1 MRKKCLWM
9 LAAILSCGLALTSCS
24 EADNPVPPSADP
36 KSLTGEWVVQY
47 DATGS
52 FQSIDSN
59 GKTVSHDY
67 TRIVEVYDFEADMG
81 VWNRYFFNDESSDP
95 VGDLGGGSGGSQGRF
110 SYHTY
115 ADGTIGVKLDNT
127 EQIVLNPIANF
138 EPLNR
143 TLHLL
148 NGKLTAKDINGKDI
162 VLTKDDG
169 AWGALIEQW
178 NILLHGGAAAD
189 NENINDKEINAAN
202 WRTQQAIYLYD
213 GVGKDAKDS
222 NGREGYTLVNLPW
235 NKGVVQTNLPNGFCD
250 DITPENGWEL
260 ALNYCGSRSVVN
272 NNFFALYNKYSGILR
287 FFYYMP
293 EKFSAGNDHVWQ
305 VAMTDALGCMST
317 WRYGIPM
324 DRTIT
329 NKAALNQTGNG
340 TMMDYVTPWVDYKS
354 NDGLIVPNAG
364 WWAFDV
370 DLSVY
375 RAPLDKNK
383 ENIKLQMRSWNTS
396 HVSLTSTIKA
406 QINTPL
412 PSTGAVSASK
422 GISTNLEDYKKVG
435 TDLVTTIKNIVKSD
449 YMGAIKDGFN
459 FCKGAWNLL
468 AGSADTKT
476 DKASGAINL
485 NMNGTIDTEGTIKG
499 SMPTVGVAS
508 PTFSL
513 SSFDTANSHVGQG
526 VWNIKSS
533 PVVYTLPYHISR
545 DDTSD
550 DYYVYFFD
558 PSSIDVVLNP
568 AVFPDDQVE
577 WTQVDAT
584 CIQRGVEV
592 RGHAATF
599 CSALGM
605 GSKPAK
611 GSRKS
616 IWGKIYPHMDG
627 LNGVIHWTD
636 DFLYNAREDRN
647 GLVNGLKCRYAGDS
661 YGRGT
666 ETFTIEPLVTEL
678 GKLEV
683 NVTVTVKLRGMSSP
697 LVYNRSYVPE
707 YKSASTLAEQE
718 KIYAAIKSKDL
729 GKQKNRDLYDH
740 QTRRIFGLCK
750 WGDYNFGGKMV
761 KLGGSQPEVE
771 KLFDN
776 VLWSYDDPTNFKEF
790 SKYVWTPEIS
800 LYGTNPAGANFE
812 FEKPVRV
819 VGYELYAV
827 PCVKGSAFFPFYLQI
842 KQEPLEKYTPSAW
855 MIKARQTPDEFW
867 TDLDNKWDF
876 CMFNGVENMFC
887 YNHAYSFKDDVRSKL
902 WKYFSVD
909 FARAWI
915 NEGSDAC
922 KVCIPEFR
930 LVYYGDF

>member
-1 MRKKCLWM
+1 MRRKCLWM

-67 TRIVEVYDFEADMG
+67 TRIVEVYNFEADMG

-162 VLTKDDG
+162 TLTKDDG
-169 AWGALIEQW
+169 TWGALIEQW

-213 GVGKDAKDS
+213 GVGKDAEDS
-222 NGREGYTLVNLPW
+222 NGREGYTKVNLPW

-250 DITPENGWEL
+250 DITPENGWEWV
-260 ALNYCGSRSVVN
+260 LNSCGNRAIVN

-305 VAMTDALGCMST
+305 VAMTDALGYMST

-324 DRTIT
+324 DRTVT
-329 NKAALNQTGNG
+329 NKAALKQTGNG

-383 ENIKLQMRSWNTS
+383 ESIKLQMRSWNTS

-422 GISTNLEDYKKVG
+422 GFSTNLEDYKKVG

-513 SSFDTANSHVGQG
+513 SSFDTANSTVGQG
-526 VWNIKSS
+526 VWNLRTS
-533 PVVYTLPYHISR
+533 PVVYVLPYTIGIRPNQFYS
-545 DDTSD
+545 
-550 DYYVYFFD
+550 YFFD
-558 PSSIDVVLNP
+558 PSSIDFVLNP
-568 AVFPDDQVE
+568 TLFPDDQIE
-577 WTQVDAT
+577 WTQVEAT
-584 CIQRGVEV
+584 CIEREPKSSIHAESFRPAIDLKGCDAG
-592 RGHAATF
+592 GHP
-599 CSALGM
+599 SLMRLYG
-605 GSKPAK
+605 
-611 GSRKS
+611 
-616 IWGKIYPHMDG
+616 Y
-627 LNGVIHWTD
+627 HWLQ
-636 DFLYNAREDRN
+636 DFLYNHGQDP
-647 GLVNGLKCRYAGDS
+647 VNKLAMAFFNEETQYGSAFGRAI
-661 YGRGT
+661 GRGT
-666 ETFTIEPLVTEL
+666 KEFLIEPTTRDV
-678 GKLEV
+678 KRLEV
-683 NVTVTVKLRGMSSP
+683 NVMLTVKLRSMDKP
-697 LVYNRSYVPE
+697 LVYTRSYVPDL
-707 YKSASTLAEQE
+707 KKLDNLAEQE
-718 KIYAAIKSKDL
+718 KIYAAIKAKDL

-740 QTRRIFGLCK
+740 QTRRIFGLLK
-750 WGDYNFGGKMV
+750 WGNYNFGGK
-761 KLGGSQPEVE
+761 LTNIRGNQPGVE

-776 VLWSYDDPTNFKEF
+776 ELWDPEGSRNYNAW
-790 SKYVWTPEIS
+790 SRYVWIAEVET
-800 LYGTNPAGANFE
+800 LGTYLASAEFE
-812 FEKPVRV
+812 FEKPVKV
-819 VGYELYAV
+819 LGYELYSPEGADV
-827 PCVKGSAFFPFYLQI
+827 WEILS
-842 KQEPLEKYTPSAW
+842 LEERFLGKPREAQYYTPTTWRILAYPKAPKPTGEYYAILSQNYEKELAW
-855 MIKARQTPDEFW
+855 GNGGPIYNNTFYFDNDTRNKYWQTFAVEFA
-867 TDLDNKWDF
+867 N
-876 CMFNGVENMFC
+876 
-887 YNHAYSFKDDVRSKL
+887 A
-902 WKYFSVD
+902 
-909 FARAWI
+909 
-915 NEGSDAC
+915 
-922 KVCIPEFR
+922 KVGPKEKKKVILPEFR
-930 LVYYGDF
+930 LIFYGE